1 MTTFWSRYNFY
12 YTNSLKTLFGSQ
24 IEVEDATMFWEY
36 AEGELLDG
44 MYSEEWYNQ
53 GTNM

>member
-1 MTTFWSRYNFY
+1 MTTFWSKYNFY
-12 YTNSLKTLFGSQ
+12 YTNFLSTLFKSQ
-24 IEVEDATMFWEY
+24 MEVVDDEMFWNY

-44 MYSEEWYNQ
+44 MYSEEWYNR

>member
-24 IEVEDATMFWEY
+24 LEVEDEEMFWEY

-53 GTNM
+53 GINM